1 LVTPRLHGSPIIRE
15 GWRRSNQKN
24 KKGGNEEITG
34 EGPHSFTDYLFS
46 DKIALEFTEKRQ
58 YTILMTTLTKT
69 GQLRDL
75 EGRQKLLLRLVEL
88 SVTLNSTLD
97 LDELLQLI
105 TATATE
111 LLECEA
117 ASILLYDEKNPR
129 LYFAAATGSDP
140 AQLAEIPV
148 PIDSSLA
155 GTIFRTNQPLILNN
169 AEQDPRHY
177 SLVSDHV
184 KFKIHSLLGVP
195 MPIKD
200 RTMGVLEAVNK
211 REGFFTESDAAI
223 LSVAAAHAAIAINN
237 ARLLRATQ
245 QALEKVKVTNQ
256 IKSNFLALAS
266 HELRTPLGII
276 IGYATFL
283 QESAR
288 GESTDHANQVLGA
301 ASQMRSLLS
310 QMNNLTLLQ
319 ADEME
324 MRPMKISIQ
333 DVLNFAIDE
342 IKYSAARRDLQL
354 IFAFQEDPIFVN
366 VDAEKTALAFVNL
379 LNNAIRFSPEG
390 SDITIG
396 AVQQEKQVMVW
407 VQDHGIGIPVD
418 KLEKIFEEFYQIE
431 PPNTRHYGGLGIGL
445 TIAKGL
451 IETQNGKIW
460 AESDGEGQGSTFNV
474 TLRTVK
480 E

>member
-1 LVTPRLHGSPIIRE
+1 MP
-15 GWRRSNQKN
+15 
-24 KKGGNEEITG
+24 
-34 EGPHSFTDYLFS
+34 
-46 DKIALEFTEKRQ
+46 
-58 YTILMTTLTKT
+58 TLSKT

-105 TATATE
+105 TVTATE

-148 PIDSSLA
+148 PIDNSLA
-155 GTIFRTNQPLILNN
+155 GTIFRTNQPLILND
-169 AEQDPRHY
+169 AQQDPRHY

-211 REGFFTESDAAI
+211 REGGFTDSDVAI
-223 LSVAAAHAAIAINN
+223 LSVTAAHAAIAINN

-283 QESAR
+283 QESTR
-288 GESTDHANQVLGA
+288 GESTEHVNQVLGA

-324 MRPMKISIQ
+324 MRPMKVSIQ
-333 DVLNFAIDE
+333 DILNFALDE
-342 IKYSAARRDLQL
+342 IKYSAARRDMQL
-354 IFAFQEDPIFVN
+354 ALDFQDDPIYVEM
-366 VDAEKTALAFVNL
+366 DTEKTALAFVNL

-396 AVQQEKQVMVW
+396 IVKQEKQVMVW
-407 VQDHGIGIPVD
+407 IQDHGIGIPTD
-418 KLEKIFEEFYQIE
+418 KLQKIFEDFYQIE

-451 IETQNGKIW
+451 IEAQNGTIW
-460 AESDGEGQGSTFNV
+460 AESAGEGQGSTFKV
-474 TLRTVK
+474 LLRMAK

>member
-1 LVTPRLHGSPIIRE
+1 M
-15 GWRRSNQKN
+15 
-24 KKGGNEEITG
+24 ITL
-34 EGPHSFTDYLFS
+34 S
-46 DKIALEFTEKRQ
+46 
-58 YTILMTTLTKT
+58 KT
-69 GQLRDL
+69 GQLRAL
-75 EGRQKLLLRLVEL
+75 EGRQKSLMRLVEL
-88 SVTLNSTLD
+88 SVILNSTLD

-105 TATATE
+105 TETATE

-155 GTIFRTNQPLILNN
+155 GTIFRTNQPLVLNN
-169 AEQDPRHY
+169 AGQDPRHY
-177 SLVSDHV
+177 NLVSDRV
-184 KFKIHSLLGVP
+184 KFKVGSLLGVP

-200 RTMGVLEAVNK
+200 RTMGVLEAINK
-211 REGFFTESDAAI
+211 REGGFTDGDVAI
-223 LSVAAAHAAIAINN
+223 LSVTAAHAAIAINN

-283 QESAR
+283 QSGTR
-288 GESTDHANQVLGA
+288 GESTEHANHVLGA
-301 ASQMRSLLS
+301 ASQMRSLLD
-310 QMNNLTLLQ
+310 QMKNLTLLQ
-319 ADEME
+319 SDEME

-333 DVLNFAIDE
+333 DVLNFALDE
-342 IKYSAARRDLQL
+342 IKYSAARRDMQL
-354 IFAFQEDPIFVN
+354 VLDIQDDHVYVNLDP
-366 VDAEKTALAFVNL
+366 EKTTLAFVNL
-379 LNNAIRFSPEG
+379 LNNAIRFSAEG
-390 SDITIG
+390 SEITIG
-396 AVQQEKQVMVW
+396 MAKEDNRVRIW
-407 VQDHGIGIPVD
+407 VRDHGIGIPVD
-418 KLEKIFEEFYQIE
+418 KLQKIFEEFYQIE

-451 IETQNGKIW
+451 IEAQGGSIW
-460 AESDGEGQGSTFNV
+460 AESEGEGKGSTFNV
-474 TLRTVK
+474 ILRTA
-480 E
+480 